1 MKTKR
6 ILYTTTPHGEPL
18 DPEGMENC
26 DLWSYDTALEN
37 AEGGGHDLHA
47 VVVEIVSHRPMT
59 NDKTARWLTCR
70 PTPFEVI
77 NPGGRVV
84 VEADLPPHIGLFTNS
99 AGYCASPAVI
109 AEAQRRG
116 IKLQVSDCASQGLQG
131 LSICRVDD
139 CADVPGWFDDW
150 DAAHELA
157 SQGFMLVRL
166 PDCLDDVEAAA
177 DDIERL
183 DDGEFPSRFYAV
195 KTYTPPKTEA

>member
-6 ILYTTTPHGEPL
+6 ILYTTTPHGEPF
-18 DPEGMENC
+18 DSEGLENC
-26 DLWSYDTALEN
+26 DLWSYETALEN

-47 VVVEIVSHRPMT
+47 IVVEIVSHRPMT
-59 NDKTARWLTCR
+59 NDKTAREQLKAA
-70 PTPFEVI
+70 PFEVI
-77 NPGGRVV
+77 NPGGRVI

-99 AGYCASPAVI
+99 AGYCASPTVV

-116 IKLQVSDCASQGLQG
+116 IELQTFDCSLEGLQG
-131 LSICRVDD
+131 LSIGRVDA
-139 CADVPGWFDDW
+139 CTDVPAWFHDW

-166 PDCLDDVEAAA
+166 PDCLDDAEAAE